1 MPEGFFGY
9 TDALKPDNYDPDAAR
24 KLLAEAGWPD
34 GFGLTLHGPN
44 DRYVNDEKVAQAI
57 AQMLQRIGIVAKV
70 ETMPRSVSASACGAR
85 HERAPGGLHVG
96 HRRGGGVVA
105 QPRLDLQRREGRGM
119 ANRGRYSNPR
129 FDDMIDEALT
139 VIDEEKREDMIQK
152 ATNFVMADTPLIPL
166 YLQIPSWATRA
177 NLRYAAR
184 ADGYMLAHESSR
196 PLRREGRG
204 RWTGVGTCLV
214 FHSRSALQALATTGE
229 PPYIHVRMVDGV
241 PRMSGLA
248 HYAIG
253 EKIPRRDGSVDGVFA
268 EWRWDGRTLSVAN
281 CRYGLRPIFYFVR
294 PGEICVST
302 SIEKLLALGAS
313 PELDQEALA
322 VFFRLNWFLA
332 EDTPFKS
339 IRLVPPAA
347 QFTWDGSLRLASK
360 LHIVRPNGLAR
371 DAAIDGLVETF
382 RQAVERRYVDG
393 AIVPLSGGR
402 DSRHT
407 LYELCRIGRPRLCVT
422 ARDIPPYPN
431 PNENTLYAALLAR
444 TFSIEHAVVEY
455 IADIVQAEHR
465 KNALANFCT
474 LEHAWYMQVHDR
486 LDGESRRIFD
496 GLGGDYLAAGGGLD
510 PTSVELLERSGSTI
524 WRGICWCDA
533 MWQAST
539 SWPTRPRF
547 RSRRPM
553 RASAASWSGI
563 SRRRIRSAR
572 SSSGTACAAALAHR
586 PSASWPDTTWRRRS
600 STMTFSIC

>member
-1 MPEGFFGY
+1 M
-9 TDALKPDNYDPDAAR
+9 
-24 KLLAEAGWPD
+24 D
-34 GFGLTLHGPN
+34 GG
-44 DRYVNDEKVAQAI
+44 Q
-57 AQMLQRIGIVAKV
+57 
-70 ETMPRSVSASACGAR
+70 
-85 HERAPGGLHVG
+85 GG
-96 HRRGGGVVA
+96 
-105 QPRLDLQRREGRGM
+105 
-119 ANRGRYSNPR
+119 S
-129 FDDMIDEALT
+129 
-139 VIDEEKREDMIQK
+139 
-152 ATNFVMADTPLIPL
+152 
-166 YLQIPSWATRA
+166 
-177 NLRYAAR
+177 
-184 ADGYMLAHESSR
+184 
-196 PLRREGRG
+196 
-204 RWTGVGTCLV
+204 LV
-214 FHSRSALQALATTGE
+214 FHSRLALQAPATTGE

-402 DSRHT
+402 NSRHT

-444 TFSIEHAVVEY
+444 TFGIEHAVVEY
-455 IADIVQAEHR
+455 IADIVEAERR

-486 LDGESRRIFD
+486 LDGESGRIFD

-510 PTSVELLERSGSTI
+510 PTSVELLRAERIDDLARHLLVRRHVASLDFLADEAAFPFEAAYARVRRELERHLAAANPLSSFFF
-524 WRGICWCDA
+524 WNRVRRGIGASSFGIMAGHDVATPFVDHDVFDLLTGLTVDMFVDRTFHTQSIHRAFPQFSHIPFETKSKTPASNPRLYLLRNWLKLLWHLTRNGASVVDRGYVAPRLAAYA
-533 MWQAST
+533 MLGKVKPVWYD
-539 SWPTRPRF
+539 
-547 RSRRPM
+547 
-553 RASAASWSGI
+553 SAAI
-563 SRRRIRSAR
+563 YAIQLNALVAR
-572 SSSGTACAAALAHR
+572 HAPRAA
-586 PSASWPDTTWRRRS
+586 WPVS
-600 STMTFSIC
+600 